1 MSLNGSRLRLNPKKK
16 KNTMKNLLTQRLIL
30 SLLII
35 TLYPLS
41 IQARPFILVLSQDD
55 IKDSPA
61 SPDDDLADWEEFG
74 DSETKPDE
82 NLDPGSWSP
91 IFEPG
96 MDPDEPYQGYYSTVS
111 KMMAAA
117 SAGESRVM
125 EEAVSEIEAVSG
137 GGDPNARSLL
147 AFLYGM
153 GMTRERNKA
162 KAFLYHHFAAEGGNI
177 QSKMALAYSY
187 LRQDVSSRN

>member
-1 MSLNGSRLRLNPKKK
+1 MPGPSLHSR
-16 KNTMKNLLTQRLIL
+16 
-30 SLLII
+30 
-35 TLYPLS
+35 PL
-41 IQARPFILVLSQDD
+41 QDD

-117 SAGESRVM
+117 SAGESRVRKK
-125 EEAVSEIEAVSG
+125 
-137 GGDPNARSLL
+137 RSRRSRRCR
-147 AFLYGM
+147 AAAIRTPGRCWRSCM
-153 GMTRERNKA
+153 GW
-162 KAFLYHHFAAEGGNI
+162 G
-177 QSKMALAYSY
+177 
-187 LRQDVSSRN
+187 